1 MKYLYIYI
9 LIAFGLSQNLQAKP
23 LTEWTPGDYATYS
36 YKSSDG
42 LKGSITLISY
52 DKDGSEN
59 EKVLTIHF
67 YIIDRNS
74 NIKSATIHYYLNN
87 HSMEM
92 FSYNPKS
99 HSSQDYQFRVWT
111 DNFGAKIIQNGLI
124 GKKYSDYSEIS
135 NSEFKPSCCE
145 IQKVSLANIRWGTHN
160 HAIHFSDEVPISSI
174 VFRKSEFEGKKEELK
189 LTSYGQMP
197 QEKNHCKNYPTYID
211 IENTMRRNF
220 GNFSIDIPLSW
231 EFSESSEVSGKTYQS
246 NFGGCWHSS
255 YINTNEFD
263 GTLDEVK
270 LKYSDFLNQKGFNNT
285 VSKDQINT
293 ILITEN
299 SAIFKNDFHEKKYKG
314 FFISGIFINPTGD
327 KLTRVQ
333 LISTSDSDENL
344 LSTKYKEK
352 EMKQFEEFILSFK
365 YNNWWTNFKYYVFNF
380 VNSFFLL

>member
-124 GKKYSDYSEIS
+124 GKNIPTIAKSQIR
-135 NSEFKPSCCE
+135 NLNPVVVRFK
-145 IQKVSLANIRWGTHN
+145 K
-160 HAIHFSDEVPISSI
+160 
-174 VFRKSEFEGKKEELK
+174 
-189 LTSYGQMP
+189 
-197 QEKNHCKNYPTYID
+197 
-211 IENTMRRNF
+211 
-220 GNFSIDIPLSW
+220 
-231 EFSESSEVSGKTYQS
+231 
-246 NFGGCWHSS
+246 
-255 YINTNEFD
+255 
-263 GTLDEVK
+263 
-270 LKYSDFLNQKGFNNT
+270 FL
-285 VSKDQINT
+285 
-293 ILITEN
+293 
-299 SAIFKNDFHEKKYKG
+299 
-314 FFISGIFINPTGD
+314 
-327 KLTRVQ
+327 
-333 LISTSDSDENL
+333 
-344 LSTKYKEK
+344 
-352 EMKQFEEFILSFK
+352 
-365 YNNWWTNFKYYVFNF
+365 
-380 VNSFFLL
+380 